1 MTKNFRGSLQ
11 QNLYVK
17 SLALVSATY
26 TITMLNLIPAIT
38 YIMAV
43 SLRSVRLL
51 TLYLLSDLVYKKKVR
66 SIQIDLFDLKF
77 GQDTSIFID

>member
-51 TLYLLSDLVYKKKVR
+51 TLYFLFDPIYKKKVGL
-66 SIQIDLFDLKF
+66 IKNIHL
-77 GQDTSIFID
+77 I

>member
-51 TLYLLSDLVYKKKVR
+51 TLYLLSE
-66 SIQIDLFDLKF
+66 IDLFDLKF